1 MKHAILRSLLAACAA
16 GLVVSAHAETLR
28 MTHLWPAGSA
38 VNQEIYRAW
47 AERVEQDSEGQLE
60 VEIYPSQTLSKAD
73 QAYDATVNGIAD
85 IAVTLQ
91 GYTAGRFPLTE
102 IVQLPGIVNSASQGA
117 CILQTLFEEGDIAGE
132 YDDTRVL
139 FLFTT
144 GPAYLHTRDTEIRT
158 PADLESLRIRRP
170 SEVAGEMLASM
181 GAQPL
186 GMPAP
191 DIYTSLQRGVMDGLS
206 FPWEAMKVFRINELT
221 NYHLQVPYYAG
232 TIVATMSQA
241 SYERLS
247 PEMQAVIDENSG
259 MEWSLRAGQVFD
271 ALDEAGREEAVAQ
284 GDTIHEVE
292 DPLDDPDWSG
302 PLEQGT
308 ENYLERLEER
318 GLDNAREIYQR
329 ALELRDECPVEPS

>member
-1 MKHAILRSLLAACAA
+1 MKHAISRLLLATSALGLCASA
-16 GLVVSAHAETLR
+16 GAQTTLR
-28 MTHLWPAGSA
+28 MTHLWPEGSA
-38 VNQEIYRAW
+38 VNQEIYQAW
-47 AERVEQDSEGQLE
+47 AEQVEQDSGGQLK
-60 VEIYPSQTLSKAD
+60 VEMYPSQTLSKAD

-117 CILQTLFEEGDIAGE
+117 CILQTLYDEGDIAQE

-158 PADLESLRIRRP
+158 PADLEGLRIRRP
-170 SEVAGEMLASM
+170 SDVAGEMLASM

-232 TIVATMSQA
+232 AIVATMSQA
-241 SYERLS
+241 TYERLS
-247 PEMQAVIDENSG
+247 PEMQAVIDDNSG
-259 MEWSLRAGQVFD
+259 MAWALQAGQVFD
-271 ALDEAGREEAVAQ
+271 ELDKAGREEAVAQ
-284 GDTIHEVE
+284 GDTIHVVE
-292 DPLDDPDWSG
+292 NPLNDPDWSE
-302 PLEQGT
+302 PLNQGT

-318 GLDNAREIYQR
+318 GLNEAHAIYEKAMSLREQCE
-329 ALELRDECPVEPS
+329 A

>member
-1 MKHAILRSLLAACAA
+1 MKHAISRLLLATSALGLCASV
-16 GLVVSAHAETLR
+16 GAETTLR
-28 MTHLWPAGSA
+28 MAHLWPEGSA

-47 AERVEQDSEGQLE
+47 AERVEQDSGGELK

-117 CILQTLFEEGDIAGE
+117 CILQTLYDEGDIAGE

-139 FLFTT
+139 FLFTI

-158 PADLESLRIRRP
+158 PADLEGLRIRRP

-191 DIYTSLQRGVMDGLS
+191 DIFTSLQRGVMDGLS

-221 NYHLQVPYYAG
+221 KYHLQVPYYAG
-232 TIVATMSQA
+232 AIVATMSQA

-259 MEWSLRAGQVFD
+259 MEWAQQAGRVFD
-271 ALDEAGREEAVAQ
+271 ELDEAGREEAVAQ
-284 GDTIHEVE
+284 GDTIHVVE
-292 DPLDDPDWSG
+292 DPLNDPDWAE
-302 PLEQGT
+302 PLNQGT
-308 ENYLERLEER
+308 ENYLKRLEER
-318 GLDNAREIYQR
+318 GLSNARAIYEKAM
-329 ALELRDECPVEPS
+329 ALREQCEA